1 MGALSPSRRKTI
13 AIIAVVGVLPA
24 RKKTMKSFL
33 FGLLFCITLAG
44 ATPPDTQ
51 RVSSANPEISQ
62 QVTQPDSLNQKP
74 STTQTWL
81 LPLTVVT
88 VVGTAF
94 VLLFTVRSK

>member
-1 MGALSPSRRKTI
+1 
-13 AIIAVVGVLPA
+13 
-24 RKKTMKSFL
+24 MKSFL

-44 ATPPDTQ
+44 ATPPDSQ
-51 RVSSANPEISQ
+51 RVSPVTPEISQ
-62 QVTQPDSLNQKP
+62 EMSASQQDTLPDSVKQKP

-94 VLLFTVRSK
+94 LLLFTTRSK